1 MRRVG
6 WASYHAALGYRQNRT
21 RTRVPWENPMRLG
34 IPRRS
39 VCKLGIATITQDP
52 YLAAYLRA
60 WVHAWVHAQL
70 VALLE
75 RSIAYE
81 SATRTVDARARTNG
95 ALAQSA
101 PCSARRWRGEQPRGM
116 E

>member
-6 WASYHAALGYRQNRT
+6 WVSYHAALGYRPNRT

-60 WVHAWVHAQL
+60 WVHAQL
-70 VALLE
+70 AAPLE

-81 SATRTVDARARTNG
+81 SAMRTLDARARTNG
-95 ALAQSA
+95 ALAQSTT
-101 PCSARRWRGEQPRGM
+101 CSARRWRGEQPRGM

>member
-70 VALLE
+70 VAPSD
-75 RSIAYE
+75 RSIAYGNV
-81 SATRTVDARARTNG
+81 THTLDARARTNG
-95 ALAQSA
+95 ALAQST
-101 PCSARRWRGEQPRGM
+101 PCSARPVARRANRGM
-116 E
+116 